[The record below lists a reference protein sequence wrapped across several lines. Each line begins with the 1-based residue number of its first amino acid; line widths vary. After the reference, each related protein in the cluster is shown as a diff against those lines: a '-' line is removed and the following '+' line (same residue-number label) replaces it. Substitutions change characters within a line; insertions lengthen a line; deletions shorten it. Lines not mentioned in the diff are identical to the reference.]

1 MKRGNKEGDGAKDS
15 TMARGRAPRR
25 GSGGAKMRITLGLNT
40 GAILNCADNSG
51 GKNLYTIAVKGTGA
65 RLNRLPAA
73 SLGDMLMSSVKK
85 GKPELRNNRGKR
97 LPVYCLF
104 YISSVCR

>member
-15 TMARGRAPRR
+15 TMGR

-85 GKPELRNNRGKR
+85 GKPELRNNRGKSTAAAR
-97 LPVYCLF
+97 RSFGVSYFFCL
-104 YISSVCR
+104 

>member
-1 MKRGNKEGDGAKDS
+1 MKRG
-15 TMARGRAPRR
+15 R

-85 GKPELRNNRGKR
+85 GKPELRKKV
-97 LPVYCLF
+97 LQ
-104 YISSVCR
+104 SVVIRQ